1 MVKKPLVSVVILN
14 YNGRRFIETCLKSV
28 LNDTFYSNFEVILI
42 DNASTDGSIELVKR
56 RFERDPRL
64 IIVRNNK
71 NLGFAEGNNVGVRY
85 ARGEYIV
92 FLNSDTVV
100 DNNWL
105 TELVKVMNS
114 DQIIGAAQSKLLLLR
129 QPEYLDSA
137 GDYIDYYGLPIR
149 RGGGWKE
156 KDYGQYNHIEE
167 IFSARG
173 AAMIVRRSVISEVGL
188 FDPKFFLS
196 YEDIDL
202 CWRIR
207 LRGYKVVFVPK
218 SVIYHLGEA
227 SSPPADSPQ
236 KIFHMTKNHIA
247 TMLKNSPTKS
257 LEKYNPLSLI
267 TLFMIMDLIKRRP
280 ILFMVRIKAIVWIIR
295 NFKYVWRERVK
306 TQIHIRKCRNEMV
319 MKYML
324 KTNFTS
330 LFRLFVNA
338 YKYGYN
344 FAIKNY
350 FEKGFSS
357 KQKVRNENEQ
367 ECKLSS
373 SSVPS
378 LDIKLAEMC
387 FIYAFDNLSSWLLC
401 NILLRNIQNLIW

>member
-1 MVKKPLVSVVILN
+1 MVKNPLVSVVILN
-14 YNGRRFIETCLKSV
+14 YNGRRFIETCLESM
-28 LNDTFYSNFEVILI
+28 LNGTFYSNFEVILV
-42 DNASTDGSIELVKR
+42 DNASTDRSIELVRR

-105 TELVKVMNS
+105 IELVNVMNS
-114 DQIIGAAQSKLLLLR
+114 NRIIGAAQSKLLLLR
-129 QPEYLDSA
+129 QVEYLDSA
-137 GDYIDYYGLPIR
+137 GDFIDYYGLPIR

-156 KDYGQYNHIEE
+156 KDHGQYDHIEE

-173 AAMIVRRSVISEVGL
+173 AAMMVRRSVISEVEL

-196 YEDIDL
+196 YEDIDF
-202 CWRIR
+202 CWRAR

-218 SVIYHLGEA
+218 SVVYHLGEA

-247 TMLKNSPTKS
+247 TMLKNGSTRS
-257 LEKYNPLSLI
+257 LEKYNPLCLI
-267 TLFMIMDLIKRRP
+267 TLFMIIDLIKCMP
-280 ILFMVRIKAIVWIIR
+280 ISFMVRIKAIVWIIR

-306 TQIHIRKCRNEMV
+306 TQIYIRKCRDEMV

-324 KTNFTS
+324 KTNFAS
-330 LFRLFVNA
+330 LFLLFVNV

-350 FEKGFSS
+350 FEKG
-357 KQKVRNENEQ
+357 
-367 ECKLSS
+367 LSF
-373 SSVPS
+373 
-378 LDIKLAEMC
+378 KKKRE
-387 FIYAFDNLSSWLLC
+387 WK
-401 NILLRNIQNLIW
+401 